1 MCWAGGQGRWTG
13 SYCFLTDPSSSLK
26 AGRLPPLLN
35 EQKKVEW
42 SASHC
47 CLGSQP
53 DEQCLP
59 FLPGVLTLGT
69 WTLPPSSFP
78 DNAPLSSPVPPV
90 SSFFSSPLLS
100 PPCASCL
107 SPFLFLLLCQVPSP
121 SSHFSFSL
129 YGDLSFLT
137 SLPSPAY
144 SSFSPSLFACP
155 SSLLTSRPVSCH
167 LSPSSKPPGSPF
179 HLPAGP

>member
-1 MCWAGGQGRWTG
+1 MNRKRWSGQPPTAAWG
-13 SYCFLTDPSSSLK
+13 PSQMSS
-26 AGRLPPLLN
+26 
-35 EQKKVEW
+35 V
-42 SASHC
+42 
-47 CLGSQP
+47 CLFSQ
-53 DEQCLP
+53 
-59 FLPGVLTLGT
+59 GALTLGT

-78 DNAPLSSPVPPV
+78 DSAPLSSPVPPV

-100 PPCASCL
+100 PLCASCL

-137 SLPSPAY
+137 SLPSPAD

-167 LSPSSKPPGSPF
+167 LSLSSKPPGSPF